1 MNYDDSKEI
10 LSPDD
15 FTEHE
20 RELPE
25 IAIPIK
31 TTLICVKTI
40 LFRIKN
46 KKDTKFYSLNKIM
59 YVEVASFVFS

>member
-1 MNYDDSKEI
+1 MIPKK

-15 FTEHE
+15 FAEHE

-46 KKDTKFYSLNKIM
+46 KKDTKFWSSLNKIN
-59 YVEVASFVFS
+59 YVQVASFVFS

>member
-1 MNYDDSKEI
+1 MIPKK

-15 FTEHE
+15 FAEHE

-31 TTLICVKTI
+31 STLMCVKTI
-40 LFRIKN
+40 LF
-46 KKDTKFYSLNKIM
+46 
-59 YVEVASFVFS
+59 